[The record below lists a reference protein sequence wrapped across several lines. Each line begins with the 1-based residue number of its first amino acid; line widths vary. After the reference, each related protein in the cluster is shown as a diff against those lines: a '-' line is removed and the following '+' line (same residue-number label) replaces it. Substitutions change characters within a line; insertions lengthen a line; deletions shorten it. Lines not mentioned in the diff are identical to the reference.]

1 MKPVRS
7 DEGISP
13 LNQSLAPNAE
23 DFAGDCTRYI
33 TELFSV
39 TDLDVRPGTVDWK
52 PPYLNMELVG
62 EDAVAIF
69 GRYGEYL
76 DSLQYLVNQAFAKRY
91 GREKRLI
98 LDAGGYRERR
108 AQTLRKLALDLA
120 TQVKSLGQEAELDP
134 LPPQERR
141 IIHNTLADDPEVTT
155 YSEGMEPNRYVVITP
170 RIG

>member
-1 MKPVRS
+1 M
-7 DEGISP
+7 
-13 LNQSLAPNAE
+13 NQSFFPDAE

-39 TDLDVRPGTVDWK
+39 TNLDVRPGTVDWN

-62 EDAVAIF
+62 EDAAAIF

-120 TQVKSLGQEAELDP
+120 AQVKSLGQEAELDP